1 MTKITSDNIEA
12 EKTMALST
20 WYVDIHNQTYS
31 CTSNIANGVPYEA
44 MIPKCYKNVLVASR
58 CYGAS
63 HLALSSIRLVK
74 SMLDLGYSAGK
85 AMLDVLENGRAD
97 VREADTV
104 AIQNATGIK
113 NSIAEVETYFYG
125 STVDYIQAN
134 EEDLV

>member
-1 MTKITSDNIEA
+1 M
-12 EKTMALST
+12 
-20 WYVDIHNQTYS
+20 VS

-85 AMLDVLENGRAD
+85 AMLDILENDRTN